1 MGIPLLFRDLMTE
14 TVMTET
20 LSYADALK
28 ILGCKD
34 SRLIKVIDFAATAAL
49 TGWAL
54 AGGADLAL
62 GLRDLQ
68 EDAVR
73 YGNDVVRRVPEW
85 RGGAGRF
92 ARTQRLAAV
101 HAVVIVSAYFE
112 ALGRASLPFGLDRLD
127 RDRAAGGTRAAA
139 FAELVEELLTR
150 PLPMPEPYRPYAE
163 TREAVERHYRRM
175 SEAVAGYVREV
186 AAWDE
191 LPADERARVPL
202 MLVEGPSAHA
212 LRIYDEDYRS
222 LTLDSPEF
230 RMWSLVTET
239 QTFAPGLSRV
249 ARLLAELAPP
259 RVGDR
264 PMIHLVR
271 MAAAALDQSLMAVGR
286 APDDVT
292 LPLLGEGYI
301 SPRCKV
307 AEMTR
312 ESAPAAKSWW
322 KGRLELPD
330 AEAFL
335 VGHLTSPHATQ
346 APLVVLGEPG
356 SGKTKLT
363 EVLAARLAASEF
375 LPIKVEL
382 RDVAAES
389 SVISQ
394 IEQSVSPLL
403 REKVKYRDLVEAAE
417 GMLPVV
423 MLDGF
428 DELLQAAGTDRYDYL
443 EQVQE
448 FQDEQSR
455 HGRPVAVIVTSRTV
469 VADRVRF
476 PEGVLTIELQPFE
489 KEQVRQWLEIWAETN
504 RAVLSRRGRTPLP
517 ADAALAQGE
526 LARQPLLLL
535 LLAIHDAAENAL
547 QRDEEVLGRGR
558 LYESL
563 IRDFAYRELLKD
575 PEVRALP
582 AARSGGLVDRELVR
596 LGAVALSM
604 FVRGRA
610 VVSETALDRD
620 LPALCGAPGEERD
633 DEGGWARRATERFFF
648 VHANDPGGTRGYE
661 FLHATFGEFLVAWL
675 AVYALRDLIRRHG
688 HDEELAGQ
696 LVDDDLL
703 YAITSFSCLAER
715 GPTVGFAMELMGALP
730 AEVRAR
736 SVTLLGAL
744 LRESLHERPRR
755 SFLAFRPVRHPVPR
769 RLAAYSANLTLLV
782 VAASDKP
789 VSVAELLGDSG
800 DFARWSSYTHLWKS
814 QLGGEGWTGLIGAM
828 PARRVVDGG
837 KRDIR
842 LGGSGESWEFEGAG
856 WWFGRPEPAARTR
869 ALGRYKSYALLER
882 PYLLNIDA
890 DLLTDSLRAD
900 DETHPSLI
908 VVQRSSGQV
917 VSCTRLVEEVLMN
930 RPSSIE
936 ARVALYA
943 DAIAAVTAFR
953 TLEHRRLLD
962 LVLRALA
969 LEGSAIPF
977 KDRAGLLGGLAG
989 DGVDPA
995 LWRPL
1000 LESMFF
1006 ERSDSWELLLR
1017 AGVPEAAMREVR
1029 SP

>member
-1 MGIPLLFRDLMTE
+1 
-14 TVMTET
+14 MTET

-34 SRLIKVIDFAATAAL
+34 SRLVKVIDFAATAAL

-62 GLRDLQ
+62 GLRELQ
-68 EDAVR
+68 EDTVR

-92 ARTQRLAAV
+92 ARTRRLAAV

-112 ALGRASLPFGLDRLD
+112 ALGQASLPFRLDRLD

-139 FAELVEELLTR
+139 FAELVERLLTE
-150 PLPMPEPYRPYAE
+150 PLPRPEPHRPYAQ
-163 TREAVERHYRRM
+163 TREAVEHHYRRM

-186 AAWDE
+186 AVWDE
-191 LPADERARVPL
+191 LSADERVRVPVL
-202 MLVEGPSAHA
+202 LVEGPSAHA

-271 MAAAALDQSLMAVGR
+271 LAAAALDQSLMAVGR

-307 AEMTR
+307 AEMTG
-312 ESAPAAKSWW
+312 ESAPAVKSWW
-322 KGRLELPD
+322 KSRLELAD

-363 EVLAARLAASEF
+363 EVLAARLAASEY

-394 IEQSVSPLL
+394 IEQGISPVLP
-403 REKVKYRDLVEAAE
+403 EKVKYQDLVEAAE

-428 DELLQAAGTDRYDYL
+428 DELLQAADTNRYDYL

-455 HGRPVAVIVTSRTV
+455 LGRPVAVIVTSRTV

-476 PEGVLTIELQPFE
+476 PQGVLTLELQPFE
-489 KEQVRQWLEIWAETN
+489 KEQVRQWLEIWADTN
-504 RAVLSRRGRTPLP
+504 RPVLSRRGRTPLP
-517 ADAALAQGE
+517 ADVALAQGE

-535 LLAIHDAAENAL
+535 LLAIHDAADNAL
-547 QRDEEVLGRGR
+547 QRDEAVLSRGR

-563 IRDFAYRELLKD
+563 IRGFAEREIVKN
-575 PEVRALP
+575 PSVRALP
-582 AARSGGLVDRELVR
+582 AAARRGLVDRELVR

-610 VVSETALDRD
+610 VVSEAALDRD
-620 LPALCGAPGEERD
+620 LPALCGAPGDEHQ

-648 VHANDPGGTRGYE
+648 VHANDTGDTRDYE

-675 AVYALRDLIRRHG
+675 AVYALRDLVRRHG
-688 HDEELAGQ
+688 RDEELAGQ

-703 YAITSFSCLAER
+703 YAVTSFSCLAER
-715 GPTVGFAMELMGALP
+715 GPTVGFAMELLGALP

-736 SVTLLGAL
+736 SVTLLSAL

-789 VSVAELLGDSG
+789 VSVSELLHDSG
-800 DFARWSSYTHLWKS
+800 DFARWSSYAHLWKS
-814 QLGGEGWTGLIGAM
+814 QLGGEGWIGLIGAL

-842 LGGSGESWEFEGAG
+842 LGGSAESWEFEGAG
-856 WWFGRPEPAARTR
+856 WWFGRLEPVARTR
-869 ALGRYKSYALLER
+869 TLGRYRSYALEER
-882 PYLLNIDA
+882 PYLLNVDA
-890 DLLTDSLRAD
+890 DLLTDSPHAD
-900 DETHPSLI
+900 DEAHPSLI
-908 VVQRSSGQV
+908 VVQRTSGQV

-930 RPSSIE
+930 RPSSAE

-943 DAIAAVTAFR
+943 DAIAAVTALQ
-953 TLEHRRLLD
+953 TLRSRRLLD
-962 LVLRALA
+962 LVLRALT
-969 LEGSAIPF
+969 LEGPAMPF
-977 KDRAGLLGGLAG
+977 EDRAGILGGLAE

-1006 ERSDSWELLLR
+1006 ERSDSWEILLR
-1017 AGVPEAAMREVR
+1017 AGVPEAVMREVR
-1029 SP
+1029 KP